1 MKAPLRQGLYDPVN
15 EHDACGVGFVAD
27 IKGRKSH
34 GIIRNGLEVLANLG
48 HRGAV
53 GDDPLMGDGA
63 GCLIQIPDRLLRDWA
78 TKAGHVL
85 PEAGHYAVAMCFLPQ
100 QEAARELS
108 IATLER
114 YAAAARQPIL
124 AWREVP
130 TDLTGLG
137 ARVIET
143 MPVIRQAI
151 LVRNSRIKDQNEF
164 ERKILTIRKQTLN
177 SARIHATA
185 DGPIDTSDFFI
196 SSFSSRTVVYKGLLL
211 SPQVESFYCDLK
223 DPLTESALAPVF
235 LPRGLVVRSEW
246 RRRIRRALARARS

>member
-1 MKAPLRQGLYDPVN
+1 MKAPSRQGLYDPGN
-15 EHDACGVGFVAD
+15 EHDSCGVGFVAD

-34 GIIRNGLEVLANLG
+34 DIIRDGLQILANLD

-78 TKAGHVL
+78 TKAGHDL
-85 PEAGHYAVAMCFLPQ
+85 PQAGHYAVAMCFLPRN
-100 QEAARELS
+100 EAAREAS

-114 YAAAARQPIL
+114 YTSAEGQPIL
-124 AWREVP
+124 AWRDVP
-130 TDLTGLG
+130 TDITGLG

-151 LVRNSRIKDQNEF
+151 LGRNPRIKDQDEF

-177 SARIHATA
+177 SARAQAT
-185 DGPIDTSDFFI
+185 DGDLDGIEDFFI
-196 SSFSSRTVVYKGLLL
+196 SSFSSRTVVYKCLLL
-211 SPQVESFYCDLK
+211 SPQVENFYCDLR
-223 DPLTESALAPVF
+223 DPLAQSALA
-235 LPRGLVVRSEW
+235 LVHQRFSTNTFPSW
-246 RRRIRRALARARS
+246 QLAHP